1 MLKKSHILVADNMMS
16 NLESMLDWK
25 INRRAYLFGSIA
37 PDFNFIYPAHRITST
52 LRRFQKKVLR
62 VERSDSILIKSF
74 TLGVI
79 THYICDYFCYAHN
92 IAVIDR
98 RHPFYE
104 LRLKNHIEL
113 HERQIGHDKTGLI
126 KQWDSIK
133 KHILEEF
140 IREENTGRNQEEII
154 NSICSQSNDHIKYII
169 EAVNDMHEA
178 YINET
183 KTVDE
188 NTWHISTNKMSID
201 LEYAAFMCE
210 KIIALIFE
218 PSKELSYVAYGI

>member
-1 MLKKSHILVADNMMS
+1 MLKKSHMLVADNMIS
-16 NLESMLDWK
+16 TFESMLDWK
-25 INRRAYLFGSIA
+25 INRKAYLFGSIA
-37 PDFNFIYPAHRITST
+37 PDFNCIYPAHRITST
-52 LRRFQKKVLR
+52 IRRFRKKVLR
-62 VERSDSILIKSF
+62 VEKSDSIMIKSF

-104 LRLKNHIEL
+104 IRLKNHIEL
-113 HERQIGHDKTGLI
+113 HERQIGNDKAGLI
-126 KQWDSIK
+126 EQWDSIK

-140 IREENTGRNQEEII
+140 IREENGISQEEII

-183 KTVDE
+183 KNVDE
-188 NTWHISTNKMSID
+188 SIWHLSTNKMSID

-210 KIIALIFE
+210 KVIALIFE
-218 PSKELSYVAYGI
+218 PGKELSYVA